1 METFRIQYLW
11 ALWIDL
17 AVIVS
22 SLSTDYSNKFFSW
35 SENTFIIDS
44 TSLIKSSD
52 MHQVTAR
59 SFLHCSVQCI
69 DCSWLAY
76 RKGECYIKYGVCPPP
91 PSMTTEGWNPGA
103 YKVVVREKKV
113 SDT

>member
-35 SENTFIIDS
+35 SENTFFIDS
-44 TSLIKSSD
+44 TSLIKSS

-59 SFLHCSVQCI
+59 SFLHAVYSVLTVI
-69 DCSWLAY
+69 GLH
-76 RKGECYIKYGVCPPP
+76 
-91 PSMTTEGWNPGA
+91 TERGNA
-103 YKVVVREKKV
+103 TSNMEYAHHHQA
-113 SDT
+113 